1 MAHSSVLLL
10 MFVALSLFVGLAHTQ
25 KPNITVAF
33 DGTGNFRSIE
43 ETGVYHESVY
53 IGNEKRNVIIFG
65 DGMNKTII
73 TFDKS
78 NSSGVSTSD
87 SATLNVNSAHFLA
100 KDISIV
106 NSAGPVIDTA
116 IVIHNCT
123 IVPTPEL
130 ASRPDVKTYLGRPW
144 KKFSRTIIMESYLDG
159 FIDGEGWSKFDDK
172 SDLSSLY
179 YAEYNNRGKG
189 AFTNGRVKWPG
200 YHILKNSNDV
210 KHFTVDKFINGSEW
224 LPALD
229 VPYIGGL
236 IG

>member
-10 MFVALSLFVGLAHTQ
+10 MFVALSLFVGLGHTQ
-25 KPNITVAF
+25 KPNITVAL
-33 DGTGNFRSIE
+33 DGTGHFRSIGE
-43 ETGVYHESVY
+43 AGVYHESVY
-53 IGNEKRNVIIFG
+53 IGNEKRNAIIFG

-87 SATLNVNSAHFLA
+87 SATLITDTS
-100 KDISIV
+100 
-106 NSAGPVIDTA
+106 DTA

-130 ASRPDVKTYLGRPW
+130 ASRLDVKTYLGRPW

-159 FIDGEGWSKFDDK
+159 FIDREGWSKFDDK

>member
-1 MAHSSVLLL
+1 MLRNLLGQYISNVLGGKD
-10 MFVALSLFVGLAHTQ
+10 MYACIHITIHFMYIHT
-25 KPNITVAF
+25 TTRYVC
-33 DGTGNFRSIE
+33 
-43 ETGVYHESVY
+43 
-53 IGNEKRNVIIFG
+53 
-65 DGMNKTII
+65 
-73 TFDKS
+73 
-78 NSSGVSTSD
+78 
-87 SATLNVNSAHFLA
+87 
-100 KDISIV
+100 
-106 NSAGPVIDTA
+106 
-116 IVIHNCT
+116 IHNCT

-130 ASRPDVKTYLGRPW
+130 ASRLDVKTYLGRPW

-159 FIDGEGWSKFDDK
+159 FIDREGWSKFDDK